1 MVRMMM
7 TTRSVG
13 EVSSKYGY
21 QPEKFTEDIQRKAE
35 ESEKLYNEFK
45 EWMKEKNIDPREF
58 RLLFRAYYEEFIE

>member
-35 ESEKLYNEFK
+35 ESEKLYNEFTK
-45 EWMKEKNIDPREF
+45 KQSGTLKVCGSFQRNYVLI
-58 RLLFRAYYEEFIE
+58 LGGN